1 MSDAR
6 FEDGGEQPLRLTAA
20 SADDL
25 AVISALAQ
33 DAVCK
38 VERVQW
44 MPRRRRFAMLLY
56 RFRWEDRADAEKANR
71 AYERVAAA
79 LTIDDVTVARS
90 HGLRPGDKDAVF
102 NVLNISFAAGADGE
116 GVLNIECSGDAAFAL
131 DVECLNV
138 SLADL
143 TRPWTT
149 GGRPDHS

>member
-20 SADDL
+20 TADDL

-44 MPRRRRFAMLLY
+44 MARRRRFAMLLY
-56 RFRWEDRADAEKANR
+56 RFRWEDRADAEKEKR
-71 AYERVAAA
+71 TYERVASAF
-79 LTIDDVTVARS
+79 TIDDVSVVKS
-90 HGLRPGDKDAVF
+90 HGISATDRDAVF
-102 NVLNISFAAGADGE
+102 NVLSIGFTPAEDGA
-116 GVLNIECSGDAAFAL
+116 GVLTIECSGNAAFAL

-138 SLADL
+138 SLVDL
-143 TRPWTT
+143 TRPWSA

>member
-6 FEDGGEQPLRLTAA
+6 FEDSGEQPLRLTAA
-20 SADDL
+20 TADDL

-44 MPRRRRFAMLLY
+44 MAQRRRFAMLLY

-71 AYERVAAA
+71 SYERVAAA
-79 LTIDDVTVARS
+79 LTIDDVSVVKS
-90 HGLRPGDKDAVF
+90 HGVSPANRDDVF
-102 NVLNISFAAGADGE
+102 NVLSVDFAPGEDGA
-116 GVLNIECSGDAAFAL
+116 GVLTIECSGDAAFAL

-138 SLADL
+138 SLVDL
-143 TRPWTT
+143 TRPWSA
-149 GGRPDHS
+149 GGRPEHP